1 MSTTEFR
8 IRPAKK
14 EDHTFIRK
22 IIRRARLNP
31 LGVHWPTFVIANKP
45 NGDFLGCAQI
55 KDHRDGSS
63 ELASL
68 YVDPAFRGHGIAA
81 AIIRHLQTQAQ
92 SDLWLTCRS
101 GLVPLYQRSGFVEIS
116 DPSRMP
122 AYFRRVW
129 RLFNGLTRWSPQLER
144 LAIMRW
150 EVRGA

>member
-1 MSTTEFR
+1 MATTELR

-14 EDHTFIRK
+14 EDQKFIRE

-31 LGVHWPTFVIANKP
+31 LGVHWQTFVIAQKP

-68 YVDPAFRGHGIAA
+68 YVDPAHRGRGIAA
-81 AIIRHLQTQAQ
+81 AIIRYFLSQAQ

-101 GLVPLYQRSGFVEIS
+101 GLVLLYQSFGFVEIG

-144 LAIMRW
+144 LAVLW
-150 EVRGA
+150 WKKTGA